1 VANFTYLETP
11 INIAIGKKSPSDY
24 FGAVFKQC
32 ETKKPEIG
40 SMIDIDAVK
49 QTMEMNCVP
58 EDVVTM
64 SVEDYESRFLTKRR
78 ELMAVKIRKYYEA
91 L

>member
-1 VANFTYLETP
+1 
-11 INIAIGKKSPSDY
+11 
-24 FGAVFKQC
+24 
-32 ETKKPEIG
+32 
-40 SMIDIDAVK
+40 
-49 QTMEMNCVP
+49 MEMNCVP

-78 ELMAVKIRKYYEA
+78 ELMAAKIRKYYEA